1 LVTLKFPIIDARCL
15 QEAIEAC
22 GMTAIRVENNTRI
35 RIVEH
40 NLEYVK
46 TPIGYKITLNDNNMH
61 LRKKLDVLYQEY
73 QRIYKKKLQE
83 IEDFNMATRKIK
95 EIEKEKLKELEM
107 LNKSLSDE
115 EKNDNTKKIKK
126 EIEELAKERI
136 IQEQK
141 LHISQQ
147 EKEQVINEKLQVIKN
162 TTEVIE
168 QKAQKQGF
176 KIRNIKRGKKT
187 QIVLVRIKR

>member
-1 LVTLKFPIIDARCL
+1 MVTLKFPIIDARCL

-22 GMTAIRVENNTRI
+22 RLTAIQIENNTRI
-35 RIVEH
+35 RIEEH
-40 NLEYVK
+40 DLEYIK
-46 TPIGYKITLNDNNMH
+46 TPTGYKITLSDNNMH
-61 LRKKLDVLYQEY
+61 LRKKLESIYQEY
-73 QRIYKKKLQE
+73 QKLYKKKLQE

-136 IQEQK
+136 MQEQK
-141 LHISQQ
+141 LHFSQQ

-162 TTEVIE
+162 TIEIIE

-176 KIRNIKRGKKT
+176 KIRNIKRGEKT